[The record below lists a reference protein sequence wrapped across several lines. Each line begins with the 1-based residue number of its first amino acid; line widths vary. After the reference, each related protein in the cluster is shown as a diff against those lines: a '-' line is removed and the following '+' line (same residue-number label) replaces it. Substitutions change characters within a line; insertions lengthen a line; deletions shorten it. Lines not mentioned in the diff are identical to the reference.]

1 MRIPARFRLGLVAGL
16 ALMAMTMAPAQAAE
30 QATPQEV
37 VEKVRAA
44 AELLARDGEA
54 GLAQFQGL
62 DSAWVWKDSYVYV
75 SSCETGRLLAH
86 PTQPARQ
93 GQPIADGPTYGGVTA
108 AEREQGQCAAAA
120 KEGGGWYAYPFPK
133 PGSDAPSRKVS
144 YLMTVPGRP
153 MIVGAG
159 VYDETSTEAELEAVS
174 AAAN

>member
-1 MRIPARFRLGLVAGL
+1 MAVRTRLGLLLGL
-16 ALMAMTMAPAQAAE
+16 ALAAALPAQAAGT
-30 QATPQEV
+30 ATPQEV

-44 AELLARDGEA
+44 AALLASEGEA
-54 GLAQFQGL
+54 GLAQFQGPG
-62 DSAWVWKDSYVYV
+62 SAWVWKDSYVYV

-108 AEREQGQCAAAA
+108 AEREKGQCAAAA
-120 KEGGGWYAYPFPK
+120 RPGGGWYAYPFPK

-144 YLMTVPGRP
+144 YLVTVPGQA

-159 VYDETSTEAELEAVS
+159 VYDETTSEAELEAVS
-174 AAAN
+174 AAAK